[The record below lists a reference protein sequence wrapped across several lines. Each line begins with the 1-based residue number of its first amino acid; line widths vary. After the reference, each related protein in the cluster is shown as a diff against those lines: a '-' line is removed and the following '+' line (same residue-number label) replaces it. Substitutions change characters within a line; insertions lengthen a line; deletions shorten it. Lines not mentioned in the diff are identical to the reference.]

1 MVFNLFYQATPSIH
15 ICSHTRYRLGQCRK
29 YVVIFCFFYRG
40 YEIRRKLDLNSNILF
55 FTLLIIF
62 VSAIFL
68 SALLAYSKSEC
79 GRDNLLRTLTYSFKS
94 SSYLKN
100 ASHRKRIGS
109 TRKKIFR
116 LVTSEGS
123 LKQKLTLVIVVQ
135 VLTIMNPGLI
145 LASLLVRLVTL
156 HVLSTYIFLYTLYPL
171 HG

>member
-109 TRKKIFR
+109 TPKTHLGNRCTGSNNNESRFNTCISFSTVGNTSCIIHLYISLYIVSFTR
-116 LVTSEGS
+116 VT
-123 LKQKLTLVIVVQ
+123 
-135 VLTIMNPGLI
+135 
-145 LASLLVRLVTL
+145 
-156 HVLSTYIFLYTLYPL
+156 TYYM
-171 HG
+171 